1 MSEIII
7 GSGHAP
13 VAKGGI
19 CTPSDGYRVLAA
31 NILIPAVKETAS
43 GDTEIIERGLSF
55 LLSKRAETCFTLL
68 DINPNVAIEAILKEN
83 GLELANGNGAR

>member
-1 MSEIII
+1 M

-31 NILIPAVKETAS
+31 NILFAAVQETAS
-43 GDTEIIERGLSF
+43 ENTEIIERGLSF
-55 LLSKRAETCFTLL
+55 LLSQRAETYFALL
-68 DINPNVAIEAILKEN
+68 DIDPGVAIKAVLKEN
-83 GLELANGNGAR
+83 GLELERNGDNSR